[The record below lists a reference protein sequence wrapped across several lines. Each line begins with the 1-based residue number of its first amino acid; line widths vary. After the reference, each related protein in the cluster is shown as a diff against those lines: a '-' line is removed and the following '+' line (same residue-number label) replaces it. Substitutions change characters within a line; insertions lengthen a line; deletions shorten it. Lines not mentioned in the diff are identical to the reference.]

1 MIEEQEGPPRGVH
14 DGDHYLYDFF
24 KYLTSVSL
32 LSLGA
37 LFTFLGMETAKG
49 VPELAKAAAVLVLGL
64 AAFMAFFGA
73 EQLVA
78 AKAKGERI
86 GPAVYRLRK
95 WAPQVYGVGF
105 AILAYICGDILR

>member
-1 MIEEQEGPPRGVH
+1 MIDEQEGPPRSDH

-24 KYLTSVSL
+24 KYLTSVAL

-37 LFTFLGMETAKG
+37 VFTFLGMETAKG
-49 VPELAKAAAVLVLGL
+49 VPILMKAAAIVVLGT

-78 AKAKGERI
+78 AKAKGEKI
-86 GPAVYRLRK
+86 GPAVYRLQGL
-95 WAPQVYGVGF
+95 APKVYLVGF
-105 AILAYICGDILR
+105 AILAYICGDIIR

>member
-1 MIEEQEGPPRGVH
+1 MIEEHEGPARSDH

-24 KYLTSVSL
+24 KYLTSVAL

-37 LFTFLGMETAKG
+37 VFTFLGMETAKG
-49 VPELAKAAAVLVLGL
+49 GPMLMKAAAIVVLGT

-78 AKAKGERI
+78 AKASGEKI
-86 GPAVYRLRK
+86 PSVVYRLRSL
-95 WAPQVYGVGF
+95 APKVYLTGF
-105 AILAYICGDILR
+105 VILAYICGDIVR